1 MSTILLE
8 KVSDILSPP
17 LAYLI
22 NYSFSTGSV
31 PDELKKACVTPT
43 FKAGDTSETNNY
55 RPISVLPMFAKIM
68 EKCMY
73 NRVMAFFEQYSILSN
88 KLYIYNQY
96 GFKLGKSCSNAIL

>member
-1 MSTILLE
+1 MSTKLLK
-8 KVSDILSPP
+8 KVKDILSST

-31 PDELKKACVTPT
+31 PGELKKACVNQF

-55 RPISVLPMFAKIM
+55 WPISVLPMFAKIM

-73 NRVMAFFEQYSILSN
+73 
-88 KLYIYNQY
+88 K
-96 GFKLGKSCSNAIL
+96 K